1 MRQYCLFGESMRKTN
16 FVIEEMDIKLKTNFI
31 GTNFIFYD
39 EVDSTNQL
47 LLNDNTIKNHGT
59 VLFADNQVK
68 GRGRLDREWITVKDS
83 SLTFSILL
91 TENLEANRL
100 NLINLAA
107 SVAVAQSL
115 ENLYQLDV
123 RLKWPNDVL
132 IKTRKVCGI
141 LVESVSKGD
150 TIERLVVGIGVNVN
164 QPIFEGEFNVPP
176 TSIRKESG
184 KVSSRERLIA
194 EILNEFERILKKI
207 KKDPDTVLN
216 SWRSRSKMIG
226 ENIKVVDGNETTYG
240 TFEDIDK
247 NGFLLLREKDGVK
260 KIFNGDVTLR

>member
-1 MRQYCLFGESMRKTN
+1 MRKSN
-16 FVIEEMDIKLKTNFI
+16 FVIEEMDIKLKTKFI

-39 EVDSTNQL
+39 EVDSTNEL
-47 LLNDNTIKNHGT
+47 LLKDTSIKNHGT

-68 GRGRLDREWITVKDS
+68 GRGRLDRKWITVKDS

-91 TENLEANRL
+91 TENLSANTI

-132 IKTRKVCGI
+132 IQTRKVCGI

-150 TIERLVVGIGVNVN
+150 AIERLVVGIGVNVN
-164 QPIFEGEFNVPP
+164 QPIFEGQFNVPP
-176 TSIRKESG
+176 TSIRKEFG

-207 KKDPDTVLN
+207 KKDPDSVLN
-216 SWRSRSKMIG
+216 SWRSKCKMIG
-226 ENIKVVDGNETTYG
+226 EKVKVVDGENTTYG
-240 TFEDIDK
+240 IFEDIDDK
-247 NGFLLLREKDGVK
+247 GFLLLNDKDGVK
-260 KIFNGDVTLR
+260 KVFSGDVSLR

>member
-1 MRQYCLFGESMRKTN
+1 MRHNCFFGESMKKSK
-16 FVIEEMDIKLKTNFI
+16 FVIEDMDIKLKTNFI

-39 EVDSTNQL
+39 EVDSTNEL
-47 LLNDNTIKNHGT
+47 LLKDNSISNHGT

-91 TENLEANRL
+91 TENLTANII

-132 IKTRKVCGI
+132 IQTRKVCGI
-141 LVESVSKGD
+141 LVESISKGES
-150 TIERLVVGIGVNVN
+150 IERLVVGIGVNVN
-164 QPIFEGEFNVPP
+164 QPIFEGKFNVPP

-207 KKDPDTVLN
+207 NKDPSSVLN
-216 SWRSRSKMIG
+216 SWRSRCKMIG
-226 ENIKVVDGNETTYG
+226 ERIKVVDGETETYG
-240 TFEDIDK
+240 TFEDIDN
-247 NGFLLLREKDGVK
+247 NGFLLLSDKNGVK
-260 KIFNGDVTLR
+260 KIFSGDVSLR

>member
-1 MRQYCLFGESMRKTN
+1 MRTRN

-39 EVDSTNQL
+39 EVDSTNEQL
-47 LLNDNTIKNHGT
+47 LKDTSISNHGT

-68 GRGRLDREWITVKDS
+68 GRGRLDREWISDKHN

-91 TENLEANRL
+91 TENLSANNI

-150 TIERLVVGIGVNVN
+150 TVERLVIGIGVNVN
-164 QPIFEGEFNVPP
+164 QPIFEGKFNVPP
-176 TSIRKESG
+176 TSIRKEAG

-207 KKDPDTVLN
+207 RKDPDSVLN
-216 SWRSRSKMIG
+216 SWRSRCKMIG
-226 ENIKVVDGNETTYG
+226 ERIKVVDGETATYG
-240 TFEDIDK
+240 IFEDIDDK
-247 NGFLLLREKDGVK
+247 GFLLLNDRDGVK

>member
-1 MRQYCLFGESMRKTN
+1 MRKSN
-16 FVIEEMDIKLKTNFI
+16 FVIEDMDIKLKTNFI

-39 EVDSTNQL
+39 EVGSTNEEL
-47 LLNDNTIKNHGT
+47 LKDTAISNHGT

-91 TENLEANRL
+91 TENLEANTI

-132 IKTRKVCGI
+132 IQTRKVCGI
-141 LVESVSKGD
+141 LVESISKGG
-150 TIERLVVGIGVNVN
+150 TIERLVIGIGVNVN
-164 QPIFEGEFNVPP
+164 QPIFEGQFNVPP
-176 TSIRKESG
+176 TSIRKEFG

-207 KKDPDTVLN
+207 KKDPTSVLN
-216 SWRSRSKMIG
+216 SWRSRCKMIG
-226 ENIKVVDGNETTYG
+226 EKIRIVDGKNVSYG
-240 TFEDIDK
+240 IFEDIDD
-247 NGFLLLREKDGVK
+247 NGFLLLNDKDGVTK
-260 KIFNGDVTLR
+260 VFSGDVSLR

>member
-1 MRQYCLFGESMRKTN
+1 MRKSN

-39 EVDSTNQL
+39 EVDSTNEQL
-47 LLNDNTIKNHGT
+47 LKDTSISNHGT

-68 GRGRLDREWITVKDS
+68 GRGRLDREWISEKNN

-91 TENLEANRL
+91 TENLSANVI

-107 SVAVAQSL
+107 SIAVAQSL

-132 IKTRKVCGI
+132 VQTRKVCGI

-150 TIERLVVGIGVNVN
+150 TMERLVIGIGVNVN
-164 QPIFEGEFNVPP
+164 QPFFEGKFNVPP
-176 TSIRKESG
+176 TSIRKELG

-207 KKDPDTVLN
+207 KKDPSSVLN
-216 SWRSRSKMIG
+216 SWRSRCKMIG
-226 ENIKVVDGNETTYG
+226 EKVKVVDGENTTYG
-240 TFEDIDK
+240 IFEDIDEK
-247 NGFLLLREKDGVK
+247 GFLLLNDKDGVK
-260 KIFNGDVTLR
+260 KIFNGDVSLK